1 MKRFLTFTTLALL
14 AGTALLTACGGG
26 GGGMEVEERSYAV
39 ETTVVAT
46 ASTTVEREL
55 SGILRGEMEA
65 MVAPEISGRLSSIL
79 VEIGDE
85 VGKGTALARI
95 EGGGYWASAQATR
108 GQLESA
114 RLQLSSA
121 ESNYNRYKPL
131 HEDGSISDVQWE
143 QIETGYEIAKASV
156 EAAEGGYNQVA
167 NMASETTIRAPIAG
181 VVAARN
187 SDIGSMVGPQYPVFE
202 IVRTDPMKVVIG
214 VSEADIGYLEPNEN
228 GEATEVIVQ
237 VEAYP
242 GEEFIGYIHN
252 IGVKADAQ
260 THSFPVEIRLEN
272 PDQRLK
278 SGMIAHVNLP
288 LRELGE
294 VITVP
299 LGTLITIMEVDYIY
313 VVDRTNEEIR
323 VNRVPVITGAI
334 TGDRIVI
341 LEGLTVGDEFVSLG
355 QQFLEQGS
363 LITIPG
369 SSTNVEKTDTD
380 ETVTEEAAGDE
391 DVSIDETD
399 EETAVEGE
407 AE

>member
-1 MKRFLTFTTLALL
+1 MKKLLLITILALL
-14 AGTALLTACGGG
+14 AILTACGGG
-26 GGGMEVEERSYAV
+26 GGEMEVEERSYAV

-46 ASTTVEREL
+46 APSTVEREL

-65 MVAPEISGRLSSIL
+65 MVAPEISGRLSTIL
-79 VEIGDE
+79 ANVGDE
-85 VGKGTALARI
+85 VSKGAALARI
-95 EGGGYWASAQATR
+95 EGGGYWASAQAGR

-143 QIETGYEIAKASV
+143 QIETSYELAKASV

-202 IVRTDPMKVVIG
+202 IVRTDPMKIVIG
-214 VSEADIGYLEPNEN
+214 VSEGDIGYLEMKDN
-228 GEATEVIVQ
+228 GDATSVTVR

-242 GEEFIGYIHN
+242 GEEFVGYIHN

-260 THSFPVEIRLEN
+260 THSFPVEIHLDN

-313 VVDRTNEEIR
+313 VVDRSGGEIR
-323 VNRVPVITGAI
+323 VNRVSVVTGAI

-369 SSTNVEKTDTD
+369 SSTKAE
-380 ETVTEEAAGDE
+380 ETVTEVT
-391 DVSIDETD
+391 VS
-399 EETAVEGE
+399 ETAVEETAGDETEAVAEAGE